1 MRALPRLCCL
11 LLLASASAGAGNLYK
26 WKDANGVTQYSE
38 RPPTGQQYETR
49 RINTSGAPTA
59 AQPPAP
65 VASGEKE
72 ESAMCLGA
80 RRNLELL
87 ARNTRLM
94 HDSDGDGNADAELAP
109 DQRAAQKQLAESTVA
124 VYCKS
129 PAKT

>member
-1 MRALPRLCCL
+1 MRALSRLCCL
-11 LLLASASAGAGNLYK
+11 LLVASASAGAGNLYK

-38 RPPTGQQYETR
+38 RPPAGQQYETR
-49 RINTSGAPTA
+49 RISTHGTPAAAPATA
-59 AQPPAP
+59 AA
-65 VASGEKE
+65 ADKG

-87 ARNTRLM
+87 AGKTRLM
-94 HDSDGDGNADAELAP
+94 HDSDGDGTADAELGP
-109 DQRAAQKQLAESTVA
+109 DQRDAQKRLAESTVE

>member
-1 MRALPRLCCL
+1 MRALPRFCCL

-49 RINTSGAPTA
+49 AISTSGT
-59 AQPPAP
+59 PAP
-65 VASGEKE
+65 PTSAATTGDKE

-87 ARNTRLM
+87 ATNSRLM
-94 HDSDGDGNADAELAP
+94 HDSDGDGTPDAELAP
-109 DQRAAQKQLAESTVA
+109 EQRAAQKQLAESTVA
-124 VYCKS
+124 AYCKS
-129 PAKT
+129 PAKS